1 MNGWMDG
8 LFFTSLSDSTQS
20 FTHLPFHPVPYAQ
33 LYFSFP
39 LHSLTQCFNHSLA
52 PRKLTHSLTHS
63 FNRSFLTSP
72 TYSLWQLLTQQPL
85 ELLYGQNGVVL
96 RAVVKVVRHFGHV
109 PRHRPAQRNPDRL
122 TGRRLDRLQEERAGS
137 GQENRT

>member
-1 MNGWMDG
+1 MDY
-8 LFFTSLSDSTQS
+8 SLHPYLTQPS
-20 FTHLPFHPVPYAQ
+20 
-33 LYFSFP
+33 
-39 LHSLTQCFNHSLA
+39 HSLTSPFTPSHTHNSTFLFHFTHSLSA
-52 PRKLTHSLTHS
+52 SITHSPLVNSLTHS